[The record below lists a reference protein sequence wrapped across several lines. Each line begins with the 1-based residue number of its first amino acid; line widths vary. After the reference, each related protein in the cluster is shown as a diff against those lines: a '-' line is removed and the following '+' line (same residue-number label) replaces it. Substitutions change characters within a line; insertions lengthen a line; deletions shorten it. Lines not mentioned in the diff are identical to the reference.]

1 MVGMSV
7 EARSL
12 GDVAL
17 KLKRQDGVVQVAV
30 LSLGANARVV
40 TQTST
45 RSTWRGRLIGDV
57 GAALK
62 EGPQQVSM
70 PEAGLASIRLDASTN
85 GFELRIEATSGRSL
99 PKPSISSNGKDLV
112 LNFRGLST
120 ASQQARE
127 TTRLNLRRPGR
138 VQQSA
143 YVPPLRARAVAP
155 PVGDLAV
162 GSMLV
167 SNRSYVNVTGPKVS
181 LTLNNAPQKMH

>member
-1 MVGMSV
+1 MSLLMVGMSV

-99 PKPSISSNGKDLV
+99 PKPSINSNGKDLV
-112 LNFRGLST
+112 FSR
-120 ASQQARE
+120 
-127 TTRLNLRRPGR
+127 
-138 VQQSA
+138 SA
-143 YVPPLRARAVAP
+143 KR
-155 PVGDLAV
+155 
-162 GSMLV
+162 LV
-167 SNRSYVNVTGPKVS
+167 SIYVARDASSNLPTSRHFGRGRW
-181 LTLNNAPQKMH
+181 LRQ